1 MLMNLSEATDVVKG
15 MPHSHCLCTNVDH
28 GDICAQRAHFLIT
41 CAQKYAKNF
50 ECVHGTCPVL
60 IDFFPYWIHS
70 DLSPQ
75 ILRSKVMR
83 NNVFADKHCVFYQ
96 LTFKTKCPFIV
107 GASLAL
113 VETAF

>member
-1 MLMNLSEATDVVKG
+1 MLSKECHTLIV
-15 MPHSHCLCTNVDH
+15 
-28 GDICAQRAHFLIT
+28 CAQRAHFLMT
-41 CAQKYAKNF
+41 CAQNF
-50 ECVHGTCPVL
+50 ECVHGTCPIL
-60 IDFFPYWIHS
+60 IDFLPCWVHR

-83 NNVFADKHCVFYQ
+83 NNVFVDMHCVLYQ